1 VETQVRTCQR
11 CGSLMVTA
19 SGFAHVCDPL
29 RQLRP
34 AVSTTNDHGYPD
46 YGGGVA
52 LLLVCPGDGRHW
64 INTTSSNPRIAEW
77 EEQGRQVVGMAS
89 DRVVAERVV
98 KSLGEFPRCGA
109 SVCKRCQT
117 KK

>member
-1 VETQVRTCQR
+1 MKKSDVEICER
-11 CGSLMVTA
+11 CGGGIIVV
-19 SGFAHVCDPL
+19 SGFAHMCDVT
-29 RQLRP
+29 P
-34 AVSTTNDHGYPD
+34 AVREIVGGYPH

-77 EEQGRQVVGMAS
+77 EEQGRQIVGIVA
-89 DRVVAERVV
+89 DRESADVVV
-98 KSLGEFPRCGA
+98 KRLGEFPRCGETI
-109 SVCKRCQT
+109 CKRCQA